1 MKSKLSRRDFLKL
14 SSLSLGGMAF
24 APFKPDSFGF
34 DDSTV
39 VRVATT
45 SVSVHSE
52 PNDEN
57 RITGTWY
64 RDELINVYDE
74 VTAEEPKFNP
84 IWYRVWGG
92 YVHRS
97 RLQRVK
103 FLYNKPL
110 TSVPTRQLAQITVP
124 FTQPWRFTKAYGWQP
139 LNQPP
144 NLSTNPPIYYESVHW
159 IEAVEEGPDG
169 EPWYRIYDDLD
180 SNIRYFIKA
189 THLAPIPAEEF
200 TPISPDVPPEG
211 KRIEV
216 NLSTQVLK
224 AFENDKVVFQTKISS
239 GIPGGGGSGP
249 NELSTT
255 TPNGDFYVSSKMPS
269 KHMGSSFFSSSERG
283 NLLADADGYVLP
295 GVPWTC
301 FFTPVGHAF
310 HGTYWHEN
318 FGAPM
323 SHGCVNMRTEESK
336 WLFRWTYP
344 VFDLAEGKVEKVGRG
359 TPVKIYYGPA

>member
-14 SSLSLGGMAF
+14 SSLALGGMAF
-24 APFKPDSFGF
+24 SPFEPDAFGF

-39 VRVATT
+39 VRVATK
-45 SVSVHSE
+45 SVSVHSG
-52 PNDEN
+52 PSDEN
-57 RITGTWY
+57 RIIGTWY
-64 RDELINVYDE
+64 RDELVNVYEE
-74 VTAEEPKFNP
+74 VVADEPKFNP

-92 YVHRS
+92 YMHRS

-110 TSVPTRQLAQITVP
+110 SSVPVRQLARISVP
-124 FTQPWRFTKAYGWQP
+124 FTQPWRFTKAFGWQP

-144 NLSTNPPIYYESVHW
+144 NLATNPPIYYESVHW
-159 IEAVEEGPDG
+159 IEAVEDGPDG
-169 EPWYRIYDDLD
+169 EPWYRILDDLD
-180 SNIRYFIKA
+180 SNVKYFIKA
-189 THLAPIPAEEF
+189 THMA
-200 TPISPDVPPEG
+200 PISPDEFAPISPEIPTEG
-211 KRIEV
+211 KRIEI
-216 NLSTQVLK
+216 NLSTQVLI
-224 AFENDKVVFQTKISS
+224 AFEYDKAVFQTKISS

-255 TPNGDFYVSSKMPS
+255 TPNGDFYIFAKMPA
-269 KHMGSSFFSSSERG
+269 KHMGSSFFSTIEHG
-283 NLLADADGYVLP
+283 NPLADADGYVLP

-301 FFTPVGHAF
+301 FFTEVGHAF

-344 VFDLAEGKVEKVGRG
+344 VFDFAEGKIEKTGRG
-359 TPVKIYYGPA
+359 TPVKIYYGQA